1 MSTPSDLRES
11 AHRYLDMGLSVIPT
25 NGKKPNWDVLPQEID
40 QEKGTKRGVWH
51 EFRERFPT
59 ESELN
64 DWFSDSRTT
73 GLAGVGGHQSGNV
86 LVVDFDSMPTFR
98 EWYGRMPAGLVENL
112 PWSKTSQGMHLW
124 VRCADP
130 GNNTIL
136 AATPAPTPEQPHA
149 IKALIE
155 TRAEGGYALLPPSLH
170 PSGRHYEAVRG
181 NWDQIPVVSMELVSA
196 IFTTAASV
204 SHVQIAAPKRRELQ
218 VKQRRSITRV
228 DEIIDEFNRRVNI
241 VQLLESY
248 GYHAR
253 FGRGLVRPGGKKT
266 TVYILP
272 AEGGLPEMSYH
283 HNTGDPLWSGPEKKP
298 HSAFSIVKHL
308 EYNGDKMK
316 ALAHAARYVG
326 MDWKDPDEFVR
337 PQTVQK
343 PKEQALEDWTVSGDQ
358 NVVILTD
365 DTRSGQILRDT
376 YKVSAIVGPHAA
388 WPRHLLPH
396 VRRFAQRYV
405 CFSNPADGAADMT
418 ALEMEALVADVRP
431 PLPVFFEEGCSL
443 RELNAF
449 LATARQ
455 PVY

>member
-112 PWSKTSQGMHLW
+112 PWSKTNQGMHLW

-130 GNNTIL
+130 GHNMVL
-136 AATPAPTPEQPHA
+136 AAEPNPDKPGRG
-149 IKALIE
+149 KALIE

-181 NWDQIPVVSMELVSA
+181 NWGQIPVVDMELVNT
-196 IFTTAASV
+196 IFTTAISV
-204 SHVQIAAPKRRELQ
+204 SPTPIALPERRQRLTRD
-218 VKQRRSITRV
+218 QRRSNTPADQIV
-228 DEIIDEFNRRVNI
+228 DEFNQRVNL
-241 VQLLESY
+241 VSLLESY
-248 GYHAR
+248 GYRAR

-283 HNTGDPLWSGPEKKP
+283 HNSADALWCGPERKAR
-298 HSAFSIVKHL
+298 SAFAIVKEL
-308 EYNGDKMK
+308 EFGGDKTR
-316 ALAHAARYVG
+316 ALAYAARYIG
-326 MDWKDPDEFVR
+326 KEWKDPDEFVR

-343 PKEQALEDWTVSGDQ
+343 PKEQALEDWTIPGDQ

-365 DTRSGQILRDT
+365 NTRSGQILRDT
-376 YKVSAIVGPHAA
+376 YKVSTIVGPHAA